1 MLKFTIQ
8 EEEFIHTIDWSVK
21 DKFEDGF
28 LEEYFP
34 PVDEAIDSFLRI
46 LGNIY
51 PEQTIADALAEGL
64 SALDYSEKGILA
76 RNLLRDYWDT
86 HPFKT
91 EDEKE

>member
-8 EEEFIHTIDWSVK
+8 EEEYIHTVDWTVK
-21 DKFEDGF
+21 DKIEGGF

-51 PEQTIADALAEGL
+51 SEESIADALAEGL
-64 SALDYSEKGILA
+64 TALDYSEKGILA
-76 RNLLRDYWDT
+76 RNLLREYWDA
-86 HPFKT
+86 HPDIT
-91 EDEKE
+91 EEEEK